1 MEKNI
6 GLLQIPPFDDLVKIR
21 EDERSSRHQETREQ
35 QEQSNRLFT
44 QDLELQQQK
53 NGYESSNGYRYS
65 GDYFQI
71 PGKVPPCGWRCHV
84 LTQMS

>member
-1 MEKNI
+1 MIHEN
-6 GLLQIPPFDDLVKIR
+6 
-21 EDERSSRHQETREQ
+21 ERSSRHQGTREQ

-65 GDYFQI
+65 GELFSNTRQ
-71 PGKVPPCGWRCHV
+71 GTPCGW
-84 LTQMS
+84 